1 MKKGLLIW
9 CFFLLTVKVFGQ
21 QYSQYNTGS
30 LYESFENPSVRTFI
44 PDTSKNFSFNFL
56 IPNFN
61 ANFYLTGNAQEALKT
76 RAFSSYYNT
85 AGLQIGKG
93 QNNHLYLNANVYS
106 VMFKM
111 FSSANGNQ
119 EVGFFVNTKTE
130 ASGVASDESV
140 ALFNGY
146 SNFPNNTYNNI
157 FNGNIYYQ
165 VYHQIG
171 VTYREQVSKRLAI
184 GIKFSALSGL
194 SYKKYSI
201 DKSSITFDK
210 ANDAATLSLQG
221 TGYSNGTAGQ
231 SGIRSIIPTFL
242 NPGAAITLGASY
254 VDESGYTWQGN
265 IKDVGFIHWNSTS
278 SISSFNTSKQI
289 TGLSSSDRENNVIT
303 QADSVTSSGQVKKS
317 FTSKTNG
324 LLELS
329 INKTYWLDGE
339 QQIKFSPT
347 LIASKEMFYPGFT
360 AALVTPVQ
368 LGNYIISLTSSYNDL
383 KLFNF
388 GGQFMIKKYDSE
400 FFIGSERLFQTISL
414 IKNAAQSTAST
425 TQPQFVTS
433 QGAYSGMDFYIGV
446 SFKFGSIIESRMNES
461 STPNGDKGFIG
472 KIWEKLFHKDKNY

>member
-56 IPNFN
+56 IPNFS

-85 AGLQIGKG
+85 AGLQIDKG
-93 QNNHLYLNANVYS
+93 QNNHLNFNANLYS

-111 FSSANGNQ
+111 FSNANGNQ

-130 ASGVASDESV
+130 LRGLASDESV

-157 FNGNIYYQ
+157 FNDNFYYQ

-171 VTYREQVSKRLAI
+171 VTYREQVSKQFAF
-184 GIKFSALSGL
+184 GIKLSALSGIM
-194 SYKKYSI
+194 YKKYTI

-221 TGYSNGTAGQ
+221 TSYENGAAGQ
-231 SGIRSIIPTFL
+231 SDIKKIMPTFL

-278 SISSFNTSKQI
+278 SISSFNSSKLI
-289 TGLSSSDRENNVIT
+289 TGLSTPDRENNIKTAV
-303 QADSVTSSGQVKKS
+303 DSFPSSSQLKKG

-329 INKTYWLDGE
+329 INKTYWVDGE

-368 LGNYIISLTSSYNDL
+368 IGHNIISLTSSYNDL
-383 KLFNF
+383 KLFNL

-400 FFIGSERLFQTISL
+400 FFIGTERLFQTVSL
-414 IKNAAQSTAST
+414 IKNATQSNALT
-425 TQPQFVTS
+425 TQQQFVTS
-433 QGAYSGMDFYIGV
+433 QGAFSGMDFYIGV

-472 KIWEKLFHKDKNY
+472 KIWEKWFHKDKNY